1 VAPVDEDD
9 GNDGQPIDYGYTE
22 DELNATSANL
32 SIRQQMVS
40 LHCSSKLITTDLL
53 DQASIDHA
61 SASHM
66 NELLEHYPMGNNPLF
81 GPNKRIFSNGDRHWE
96 LNDLRLRLWG
106 VAKVRKL
113 HLSKPLLCILML
125 QSG

>member
-1 VAPVDEDD
+1 
-9 GNDGQPIDYGYTE
+9 
-22 DELNATSANL
+22 
-32 SIRQQMVS
+32 M
-40 LHCSSKLITTDLL
+40 TDLL
-53 DQASIDHA
+53 DQASIDNA

-66 NELLEHYPMGNNPLF
+66 NELLERYPMGNNPLF
-81 GPNKRIFSNGDRHWE
+81 GPTKRIFSNGDRHWE

-113 HLSKPLLCILML
+113 HLSRSFRILML